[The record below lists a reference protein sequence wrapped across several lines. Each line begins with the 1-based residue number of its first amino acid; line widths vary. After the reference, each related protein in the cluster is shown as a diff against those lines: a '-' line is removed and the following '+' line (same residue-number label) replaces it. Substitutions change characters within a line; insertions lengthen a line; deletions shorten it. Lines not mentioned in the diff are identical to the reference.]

1 MELMDPSVPRLR
13 HDTSFSRAGSMPN
26 QGDFESSSLGV
37 SGHFTPSQY
46 SKIKNKN
53 KKTSVFSFQCSVQC
67 SVYSLQQFC
76 RLEICNSLKPCGKGH
91 FSARAEWTS
100 GHLPDSAFCFSFSS
114 ASCLALRSCRRQSS
128 SVNCCTSSSKM
139 KSS

>member
-53 KKTSVFSFQCSVQC
+53 KK
-67 SVYSLQQFC
+67 
-76 RLEICNSLKPCGKGH
+76 IIKKHKLKKINH
-91 FSARAEWTS
+91 KKKTKKKIKRNTKTQK
-100 GHLPDSAFCFSFSS
+100 HIK
-114 ASCLALRSCRRQSS
+114 
-128 SVNCCTSSSKM
+128 N
-139 KSS
+139 